1 MDIWYPSTHLN
12 LDDKRNMLND
22 AKAIIDTGVGRMF
35 IEITDDDYKRVPRE
49 VSFEEQMKDLDNK
62 SHFIIYA
69 RDGFTIDEYPYLQIA
84 FCTMAKTYSYDTFL
98 SIELPIRYL
107 EKFES
112 KYNLQCK
119 H

>member
-1 MDIWYPSTHLN
+1 
-12 LDDKRNMLND
+12 MLND

-35 IEITDDDYKRVPRE
+35 IEIKDKDYKRVSRG

-62 SHFIIYA
+62 SHFTIYA

-84 FCTMAKTYSYDTFL
+84 FCTMAKLPYDTFL

-107 EKFES
+107 EQFES

-119 H
+119 R